1 MMAFAALVA
10 AMSGPRAIASIAEVQ
25 DRGVEACLT
34 SDDAGRTRIDGDS
47 AVVSRMIAG
56 ADAPDDSSE
65 PPTEPDVDGPLAS
78 SVVAW
83 TDHALRL
90 DDHRADPHRRSERF
104 GGAHPVRG
112 PPRRA

>member
-1 MMAFAALVA
+1 MAFAALVA
-10 AMSGPRAIASIAEVQ
+10 AMSGPRAIASIAEAQ

-34 SDDAGRTRIDGDS
+34 SDDAGGARVDGDS

-65 PPTEPDVDGPLAS
+65 PPTESDDDGPLAS
-78 SVVAW
+78 SVVARSN
-83 TDHALRL
+83 HAPRRGE
-90 DDHRADPHRRSERF
+90 HRADPHRRSERF